1 MDACRLDP
9 GEAEP
14 PDSGA
19 RGQEAALDPE
29 EPPSLALAAPLLP
42 GPASGGYQ
50 PPPLEEFLARH
61 FPGAHPRNWRDW
73 RWQLAHRVTS
83 LDAAARLL
91 ELSDAE
97 ARALSLA
104 RATLPLAVTPYYA
117 RLLDPRDPDQPLRR
131 MVLPSCWEAV
141 RAPGEA
147 EDPLGEDNDSPTPG
161 LVHRYPNRV
170 LFLATDF
177 CSTYCRYCTRSRAVG
192 GREHGGCGSNRAEHL
207 RQRWQRCLDYIAA
220 TPQIQDVLLSGGDPL
235 TMPTEAL
242 DWLLTRLR
250 AIRHV
255 EIVRIGSKVPAVLPQ
270 RVTPSLTRMLKK
282 HHPLWISLHFAHP
295 GELTAESRLACA
307 RLADAGIP
315 LGSQTV
321 LLAGVN
327 DDAATLGRL
336 FQGLLSFRVRPYYL
350 YQCDPIS
357 GSAHF
362 RTPVAR
368 GVEILRALRGRL
380 SGYAMPTFVID
391 APGGGGKIP
400 LAPDYVLG
408 RKGDELLLKNY
419 AGGAYSYP
427 DSAGAAM
434 CAGAARRGE
443 TA

>member
-1 MDACRLDP
+1 MEACKLDP
-9 GEAEP
+9 GETE
-14 PDSGA
+14 SRTCGSC
-19 RGQEAALDPE
+19 GLEAVPDPE
-29 EPPSLALAAPLLP
+29 EPPSLAACAAPL
-42 GPASGGYQ
+42 ASITGGHH
-50 PPPLEEFLARH
+50 PPSIEEFLDRH
-61 FPGAHPRNWRDW
+61 FPGATLRNWRDW
-73 RWQLAHRVTS
+73 RWQLTHRITS

-91 ELSDAE
+91 ALSDAE
-97 ARALSLA
+97 SRAIGLA

-117 RLLDPRDPDQPLRR
+117 RLLDPANPDQAMRR
-131 MVLPSCWEAV
+131 MVMPSCWEAV

-147 EDPLGEDNDSPTPG
+147 DDPLGEDHDSPTPG

-192 GREHGGCGSNRAEHL
+192 VKESGRTCAGNRAEHL
-207 RQRWQRCLDYIAA
+207 RERWQKCLDYIAA
-220 TPQIQDVLLSGGDPL
+220 TPQVQDVLLSGGDPL

-242 DWLLTRLR
+242 DWLLTRIR

-255 EIVRIGSKVPAVLPQ
+255 QIVRIGTKVPAVLPQ
-270 RVTPSLTRMLKK
+270 RVTPSLTRMLRK
-282 HHPLWISLHFAHP
+282 HHPLWMSLHFAHP
-295 GELTAESRLACA
+295 DELTDESRLACA

-327 DDAATLGRL
+327 DRPEILGSL
-336 FQGLLSFRVRPYYL
+336 FQNLLAFRVRPYYL

-380 SGYAMPTFVID
+380 TGYAMPTFVID

-400 LAPDYVLG
+400 IGPDYVAG
-408 RKGDELLLKNY
+408 REGDDLRLKNY
-419 AGGAYSYP
+419 AGGDYRYP
-427 DSAGAAM
+427 DSAGSLSSP
-434 CAGAARRGE
+434 CLGAGRRP
-443 TA
+443 

>member
-1 MDACRLDP
+1 MEACRLESV
-9 GEAEP
+9 EAEP
-14 PDSGA
+14 PDSGS
-19 RGQEAALDPE
+19 RGCDAAPDPE
-29 EPPSLALAAPLLP
+29 EPPSLAKHACLCTDLP
-42 GPASGGYQ
+42 DSYE
-50 PPPLEEFLARH
+50 PPPIEEFLARH
-61 FPGAHPRNWRDW
+61 FPGASLRNWRDW
-73 RWQLAHRVTS
+73 RWQLTHRITS
-83 LDAAARLL
+83 LEDAARLL
-91 ELSDAE
+91 ELSDTE
-97 ARALSLA
+97 SRAIGLA

-117 RLLDPRDPDQPLRR
+117 RLLDPHNPDQPLRR
-131 MVLPSCWEAV
+131 MVMPSCWEAV

-147 EDPLGEDNDSPTPG
+147 DDPLGEDHDSPTPG

-192 GREHGGCGSNRAEHL
+192 GREAVCGSNRADHL
-207 RQRWQRCLDYIAA
+207 RQRWQNCLDYIAA

-235 TMPTEAL
+235 TMPEEAL

-255 EIVRIGSKVPAVLPQ
+255 EIVRIGTKVPAVLPQ
-270 RVTPSLTRMLKK
+270 RVTISLARMLKK
-282 HHPLWISLHFAHP
+282 HHPLWASLHFAHP
-295 GELTAESRLACA
+295 DELTEESRLACE

-327 DDAATLGRL
+327 DRPAALGKL
-336 FQGLLSFRVRPYYL
+336 FQGLLAFRVRPYYL

-362 RTPVAR
+362 RTPVSR

-380 SGYAMPTFVID
+380 TGYAMPTFVID

-400 LAPDYVLG
+400 LSPDYVLG
-408 RKGDELLLKNY
+408 REGDKLLLRNY
-419 AGGAYSYP
+419 AGGSYSYP
-427 DSAGAAM
+427 DSAGAKDSPA
-434 CAGAARRGE
+434 AGGRA
-443 TA
+443 